1 MVKCGKILFIF
12 TTYLIIVI
20 NLIGTYECKT
30 DAKGRVML
38 PSALK
43 KQMAAIMTDGFVI
56 KRSVFNSCLELHP
69 IQEWDGLMQEVNKLN
84 RFVKKNNDFIRL
96 FTAGVKKVDMDSNT
110 RLQLPKDLVQFAGI
124 SKNIVLSS
132 SLNMLEIWDKDNY
145 ENVLKDASVDFAE
158 LAEDVMGD
166 RPADE

>member
-96 FTAGVKKVDMDSNT
+96 FTAGVKKVDMDSNA

>member
-1 MVKCGKILFIF
+1 MIS
-12 TTYLIIVI
+12 
-20 NLIGTYECKT
+20 LIGTYECKT

-43 KQMAAIMTDGFVI
+43 KQMASIMSDGFVV
-56 KRSVFNSCLELHP
+56 KRSVFNNCLELHP
-69 IQEWDGLMQEVNKLN
+69 IKEWDGLMQEVNKLN

-96 FTAGVKKVDMDSNT
+96 FTAGVKKVDMDSSA

-124 SKNIVLSS
+124 QKNVVLSS
-132 SLNMLEIWDKDNY
+132 SLNMLEIWDKENY
-145 ENVLKDASVDFAE
+145 ENVLKDASIDFAE

>member
-1 MVKCGKILFIF
+1 
-12 TTYLIIVI
+12 
-20 NLIGTYECKT
+20 
-30 DAKGRVML
+30 ML
-38 PSALK
+38 PSALQ
-43 KQMAAIMTDGFVI
+43 KQMAAILSDGFVI
-56 KRSVFNSCLELHP
+56 KRSVFNSCLELHSLK
-69 IQEWDGLMQEVNKLN
+69 EWDGLMLEVNKLN

-96 FTAGVKKVDMDSNT
+96 FTAGVKKVDVDSNA

-132 SLNMLEIWDKDNY
+132 SLNMLEIWDKHNY